1 MAEVTHPKRDA
12 PPAGPWRRLAEA
24 AVLLAPF
31 AAALLYGFWSFSST
45 DRHYASL
52 ERFGV
57 ETMATILD
65 KRMVRHG
72 TDRPRYHYE
81 MTVGFTVGETMRRGS
96 VQVSSS
102 FYERHDP
109 PQRVP
114 IRYLPTDP
122 QVRSIDPAMRGQSMR
137 SAFTI
142 VALLLV
148 IGFANLG
155 MARRTIRSR
164 TSEKRTGR

>member
-45 DRHYASL
+45 DRHYGAL

-96 VQVSSS
+96 VQVSLQLLRASRPAS
-102 FYERHDP
+102 TRSDP
-109 PQRVP
+109 ISANR
-114 IRYLPTDP
+114 
-122 QVRSIDPAMRGQSMR
+122 PAGP
-137 SAFTI
+137 
-142 VALLLV
+142 L
-148 IGFANLG
+148 N
-155 MARRTIRSR
+155 
-164 TSEKRTGR
+164 